1 MKILGNIPKT
11 HFHVACSGGSDS
23 MVLVDFLMKYPK
35 NKFDLLYFDH
45 GTECCKEALEFVTEF
60 ANRNNIILHIGKIS
74 RERNI
79 DESQEE
85 YWRKERY
92 AFLNKFSDEPI
103 LMAHHLN
110 DVIETWTMSCM
121 NGNPQ
126 LIPYHNAKYN
136 IYRPM
141 LCVPKCQISEWA
153 QRHNVQY
160 VYDRSNSDTA
170 LKRNYVRHNMIK
182 DIYHISPGIEK
193 IMIKKIIK
201 NFEELSLKEKQDLI

>member
-1 MKILGNIPKT
+1 
-11 HFHVACSGGSDS
+11 

-35 NKFDLLYFDH
+35 NKFDILYFDH
-45 GTECCKEALEFVTEF
+45 GTECCQEAKDFIVDFCDKNGIDLTV
-60 ANRNNIILHIGKIS
+60 GKITRS
-74 RERNI
+74 RFPG
-79 DESQEE
+79 ESQEE

-92 AFLNKFSDEPI
+92 AFLAKYSSEPI

-136 IYRPM
+136 IFRPF
-141 LCVPKCQISEWA
+141 LCVSKHELAEWSTRHDVKC
-153 QRHNVQY
+153 VF
-160 VYDRSNSDTA
+160 DRSNNDTS
-170 LKRNYVRHNMIK
+170 LKRNYVRHNMID

-193 IMIKKIIK
+193 IMAKKIMK
-201 NFEELSLKEKQDLI
+201 SFNESHCEKILV